1 MRDAKQDRLKATKL
15 FAALDRK
22 ELELVAEITT
32 ELNVPSGT
40 VLAREGHQGHDA
52 FVIVAGNGRL
62 HIDYIGILVDS
73 LGVCAA
79 KRIDADATNAVGV
92 GIFFMFCFS
101 RFKKVISPPWVVV
114 PQWSIWRI
122 ASEQHDVLVVDVVY
136 KKVGA
141 CTAIRWI

>member
-52 FVIVAGNGRL
+52 FVIVAGTVD
-62 HIDYIGILVDS
+62 ITIG
-73 LGVCAA
+73 G
-79 KRIDADATNAVGV
+79 T
-92 GIFFMFCFS
+92 
-101 RFKKVISPPWVVV
+101 
-114 PQWSIWRI
+114 
-122 ASEQHDVLVVDVVY
+122 
-136 KKVGA
+136 KVGA
-141 CTAIRWI
+141 AGPGELVGEMALLLRGERQATIVAATPLDILVIEPGHFDQLLDRVPSVSRQLVVSLAQRLRDTDQALKH